1 MAIGFRGRL
10 ITAMVTLVGVVSL
23 TIGAMLMVYLF
34 EDEQTRAR
42 EQLQLAEQVSQD
54 LLERQSRVHNSRL
67 EVVTRDFGLRSAIAS
82 GDQATIRSAL
92 GNHLSRIGARFGAI
106 VGSDGQFLGTV
117 GLNKQNISGL
127 PLQRGNLPDQQLMLY
142 QGQGFE
148 VQSVPIEAAGLRARL
163 VAGFSLDRDFASLVA
178 RLSGVDVVLRGI
190 SPDSAPE
197 VFAVSDTL
205 PPETIRALEQPP
217 VAGELKLDGNGHPY
231 FSRIVGLKTGPGG
244 AIEIV
249 LLLDRAASLQRY
261 YDRALEIALLVA
273 AILVI
278 AALLALFI
286 ARNLGQPVLQLA
298 AWARAI
304 GQGHAGASPR
314 IRSGG
319 ELQELASAMTS
330 MRENLHQREAE
341 ISWNASHDDVTGLF
355 NRSALLHRIEESL
368 CRAHPCSLI
377 GIRLSDLSDIND
389 TLGLDFGD
397 KVLNEVSHR
406 LQQAVPDGAM
416 LARTGGNEFLVLE
429 EKLSPRALAERAHT
443 LKQATEQS
451 LQIDDVPF
459 TLRCHVVTL
468 QLPDDAEDNNQM
480 RRRLNLTF
488 EQAERSNLAVVH
500 YQPGDDESHLRE
512 LQIIRDL
519 PEAIAEGKLYMNY
532 QPKLDMQSGEM
543 VQVEALVR
551 WVHPELG
558 FIPPDEF
565 IALAESSGQVN
576 TLTRH
581 ILQQIARDAAAW
593 EEAGLNIGIAA
604 NLSALDLAREE
615 LVDEV
620 STVFAGWRDR
630 MDRITLEVTESAVME
645 EPETAMRTL
654 RQLRDLGVTLA
665 VDDCGTGY
673 SSLSQLRGMPV
684 QELKIDKS
692 FVLKLAS
699 EDQDQ
704 LIVRSTLEMA
714 HGLGLKVVAEGIEDL
729 ESWQILRQWGC
740 NLGQG
745 FFMSRPVAPEQ
756 LPAVALDI
764 SNRRQELTGR

>member
-10 ITAMVTLVGVVSL
+10 ITAMVALVGIVSL

-42 EQLQLAEQVSQD
+42 EQLQLAEQVNQD

-190 SPDSAPE
+190 SPDSVHE
-197 VFAVSDTL
+197 IFAVSDTL
-205 PPETIRALEQPP
+205 PPETITALEQPT
-217 VAGELKLDGNGHPY
+217 VAGELQLDGNGHPY
-231 FSRIVGLKTGPGG
+231 FSRIVGLETGPGG

-278 AALLALFI
+278 ATLLALFI

-304 GQGHAGASPR
+304 GQGDAGGSPQ

-341 ISWNASHDDVTGLF
+341 ISWNASHDEATGLF
-355 NRSALLHRIEESL
+355 NRSALRRRIEESL
-368 CRAHPCSLI
+368 REFSPCSLI
-377 GIRLSDLSDIND
+377 GIRLSDFSDIND
-389 TLGLDFGD
+389 TYGLDFGD
-397 KVLNEVSHR
+397 KVLNEVTRR
-406 LQQAVPDGAM
+406 LQDAAPERAM
-416 LARTGGNEFLVLE
+416 LACTGDNEFLVLE
-429 EKLSPRALAERAHT
+429 EKLIPEALAEQAQA
-443 LKQATEQS
+443 LKQTTEQP
-451 LQIDDVPF
+451 LQIDDVPL

-468 QLPDDAEDNNQM
+468 QLPDDAEDYNQV
-480 RRRLNLTF
+480 RRRMNLTF
-488 EQAERSNLAVVH
+488 EQAKRSNLAVVH
-500 YQPGDDESHLRE
+500 YQPGDDETHLRE
-512 LQIIRDL
+512 LQISRDL
-519 PEAIAEGKLYMNY
+519 PEAIAEGKLHMNY

-565 IALAESSGQVN
+565 IALAESSRQIS

-581 ILQQIARDAAAW
+581 ILRQIARDAAAW
-593 EEAGLNIGIAA
+593 EEEGLDIGIAA

-620 STVFAGWRDR
+620 SAIFAGWRNR
-630 MDRITLEVTESAVME
+630 MDRITLEVTESAVMA
-645 EPETAMRTL
+645 EPETAMWTL

-665 VDDCGTGY
+665 VDDFGTGY

-699 EDQDQ
+699 ETQDQ

-714 HGLGLKVVAEGIEDL
+714 HGLDLKVVAEGIEDL

-756 LPAVALDI
+756 LPAVARDI
-764 SNRRQELTGR
+764 NHRRQELTGQ